1 MSNGSEHLPE
11 HRPREWLTVIQ
22 AAVLIGRD
30 VSRIYRWID
39 TWGLEHHKENGVT
52 LVRTSHLREIE
63 GMLHRNPNARPTR
76 RA

>member
-1 MSNGSEHLPE
+1 MSV
-11 HRPREWLTVIQ
+11 REWLTVKE

-39 TWGLEHHKENGVT
+39 TWELEHRKEGRT
-52 LVRTSHLREIE
+52 ILVRTSHLREIE
-63 GMLHRNPNARPTR
+63 GMLHRKPNARPTH